1 MRPSAIQEV
10 SGTQDE
16 TLEKRLT
23 SKAPSNLIF
32 RRGELKMLSKT
43 EKQLCVLAVVFV
55 VIYLGAAALTLH
67 SRSGEKEDAQLKF
80 ESVAPAKAEGRLA
93 MVELFLPMLVLLAI
107 TISFVIV
114 KKKRAMQIVAL
125 EKTDDE
131 IEESEYQGLPPA
143 QE

>member
-1 MRPSAIQEV
+1 MFSKI
-10 SGTQDE
+10 
-16 TLEKRLT
+16 EKRLC
-23 SKAPSNLIF
+23 I
-32 RRGELKMLSKT
+32 
-43 EKQLCVLAVVFV
+43 LAVVFV

-67 SRSGEKEDAQLKF
+67 GRSGEKEETQQRF

-114 KKKRAMQIVAL
+114 KKKRARQIVAL

>member
-1 MRPSAIQEV
+1 MF
-10 SGTQDE
+10 TY
-16 TLEKRLT
+16 LWT
-23 SKAPSNLIF
+23 SRNP
-32 RRGELKMLSKT
+32 
-43 EKQLCVLAVVFV
+43 VVFV
-55 VIYLGAAALTLH
+55 VIYIGAAALTLH
-67 SRSGEKEDAQLKF
+67 SRSGEKEETQQRF